1 MWPAI
6 LAIADNRPVSGRD
19 ALASFALG
27 FEVET
32 RVAHAAG
39 QTHYDAGWHVTG
51 TSGHVG
57 AAAAAARTMGL
68 DRDQIEHAMAA
79 GATQAAGLR
88 IMAGSDLKSM
98 HPGKAAMD
106 GVLAATLVEHR
117 LTASAKAL
125 EGDFGYLAVMSAAPA
140 PEKISAGLGET
151 WNLTSNG
158 HKLYPSGSLTHPMID
173 GVIVLVTENDV
184 APGDVTVI
192 DVRVSPPAA
201 RFTDLPRPATPMQA
215 KFSLRHCAAAAVV
228 FRRVGTDELSAEVL
242 ARPDVIDLR
251 DRVKV
256 VTDPAIGKQDA
267 DVEITL
273 ASGRT
278 LSTEVRGNRGT
289 PSAPL
294 DDDELG
300 MKFRELVGPG
310 ARRGARRPAAG
321 HLLARRRASR
331 CLGAAGAD
339 CAASRPMADV
349 ALVTGAGSGLGAVIA
364 ERLAREGLTVAV
376 NTRAHTEEAD
386 AVAAAIRAGG
396 GSAFA
401 VTANVTDPS
410 AVRRMFET
418 IADRGTLR
426 VLVNNAS
433 YRPRQR
439 IQTITEDDW
448 HQVRSVTLD
457 GAFRCIR
464 CALPTLIPGGRIV
477 NILGRNA
484 LAGDPER
491 VHLSAA
497 KHGLLGL
504 TLALAAALRDDGVAV
519 NGVSPGVDTEGPE
532 LDRCRAEIASQVARL
547 AFADAAELTGT
558 VVRVD
563 CDGSVVTTPTAW

>member
-1 MWPAI
+1 M
-6 LAIADNRPVSGRD
+6 ADDIQN
-19 ALASFALG
+19 
-27 FEVET
+27 
-32 RVAHAAG
+32 
-39 QTHYDAGWHVTG
+39 Q
-51 TSGHVG
+51 
-57 AAAAAARTMGL
+57 
-68 DRDQIEHAMAA
+68 
-79 GATQAAGLR
+79 
-88 IMAGSDLKSM
+88 
-98 HPGKAAMD
+98 
-106 GVLAATLVEHR
+106 
-117 LTASAKAL
+117 
-125 EGDFGYLAVMSAAPA
+125 
-140 PEKISAGLGET
+140 
-151 WNLTSNG
+151 
-158 HKLYPSGSLTHPMID
+158 
-173 GVIVLVTENDV
+173 
-184 APGDVTVI
+184 
-192 DVRVSPPAA
+192 
-201 RFTDLPRPATPMQA
+201 
-215 KFSLRHCAAAAVV
+215 
-228 FRRVGTDELSAEVL
+228 
-242 ARPDVIDLR
+242 
-251 DRVKV
+251 
-256 VTDPAIGKQDA
+256 
-267 DVEITL
+267 
-273 ASGRT
+273 
-278 LSTEVRGNRGT
+278 
-289 PSAPL
+289 PL
-294 DDDELG
+294 
-300 MKFRELVGPG
+300 
-310 ARRGARRPAAG
+310 
-321 HLLARRRASR
+321 
-331 CLGAAGAD
+331 
-339 CAASRPMADV
+339 ADV

-448 HQVRSVTLD
+448 HRVRSVTLD

-464 CALPTLIPGGRIV
+464 CAMPTLIPGGRIV

-519 NGVSPGVDTEGPE
+519 NAVSPGVDTEGPE

-563 CDGSVVTTPTAW
+563 CDGSVVSAPTVW